1 MGDVFLVG
9 YNIST
14 NLLYMLLG
22 VSIVLII
29 LAIILIGISLFG
41 FVLKLE
47 KRETLKQM
55 NHNEDYK
62 GRIDEYEKDRN
73 LLDNS
78 IIEEIDDKDYIDDKE
93 LVAVIT
99 AAIMASLGEE
109 APKDGL
115 VVKSIHKVNKQSWQI
130 G

>member
-14 NLLYMLLG
+14 NLLYVLLG

-73 LLDNS
+73 PLDNS
-78 IIEEIDDKDYIDDKE
+78 IIEEIDDKE